1 MSKEIT
7 ITIHH
12 GRNKEEEYQ
21 ISIVPNRFTVDF
33 YDYIK
38 QQKTVMELTEKLKTA
53 DTEEL
58 MKIQAEMV
66 GLGLSDILDNKYKLI
81 KTIMIANDYDFDR
94 DFWDLKVSPLEVD
107 EFIGKCAMKDQP
119 EQLKKKL
126 SQMLPSTMSI

>member
-12 GRNKEEEYQ
+12 GRNKTEEYQ

-66 GLGLSDILDNKYKLI
+66 GLGLADILENKYKLI
-81 KTIMIANDYDFDR
+81 KTIMIANDYEFDR
-94 DFWDLKVSPLEVD
+94 DFWDLKVSPSEVD

-119 EQLKKKL
+119 EQVKKKL
-126 SQMLPSTMSI
+126 SQMLPSTMNI